1 MGSVGRGGV
10 CPVRRV
16 DGGFVGVL
24 APMNWGFLGIF
35 AMVLGLAVIAGAMHT
50 HGITPL
56 DLGVAGMAGFFLGIL
71 VLAVRDK

>member
-1 MGSVGRGGV
+1 
-10 CPVRRV
+10 
-16 DGGFVGVL
+16 
-24 APMNWGFLGIF
+24 MNWGFLGIF
-35 AMVLGLAVIAGAMHT
+35 AVGLGLAVIAGAMHT